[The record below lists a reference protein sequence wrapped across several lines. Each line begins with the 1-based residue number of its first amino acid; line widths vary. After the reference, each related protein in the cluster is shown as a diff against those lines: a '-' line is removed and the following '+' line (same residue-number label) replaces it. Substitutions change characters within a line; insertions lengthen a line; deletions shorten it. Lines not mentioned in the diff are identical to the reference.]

1 MTDRLAQLMH
11 DEADRLPVPPPP
23 VELIAARGRRDRRRR
38 TATTALAGIAAAL
51 VIGGATWGATQ
62 LFEDEEVQPISPNGM
77 GPVFSTG
84 ETAYVDGSPVQ
95 VRNGVE
101 EFHYTADGVLLR
113 LLGQGTG
120 TAALTFVS
128 PDGDATSAGSV
139 PGLAR
144 IATDPRSELVA
155 VALID
160 EVRVTVELREAAT
173 GDLVK
178 RLPLTGVEAG
188 PRDGVAIS
196 LTLDAVFV
204 NVYGERPQMIDIE
217 SGEVSTVPEMPLA
230 GDRAVIPGPDF
241 DLFRVVDARTG
252 AELLEIDPGVMAVV
266 ELSPDGRYARV
277 EPSDSRRDD
286 PGVTTDFYD
295 VASGDKVA
303 IPGWY
308 GDFGWTA
315 RGEPFIVDPLEDSLT
330 TCDPASGECTTREV
344 VLPDSAARGDCSSP
358 ICDVS
363 GQIRWAGDGMFR

>member
-77 GPVFSTG
+77 GPVFSIFD
-84 ETAYVDGSPVQ
+84 TAYVDGSPVQ
-95 VRNGVE
+95 LRNGVE

-113 LLGQGTG
+113 VLGQGTG
-120 TAALTFVS
+120 TAPLTFVS
-128 PDGDATSAGSV
+128 PDGEATSVGSV
-139 PGLAR
+139 PTLAR
-144 IATDPRSELVA
+144 IATDPRSEEVA
-155 VALID
+155 IALIND
-160 EVRVTVELREAAT
+160 GRVTVELREAAT

-188 PRDGVAIS
+188 PEDGATVS
-196 LTLDAVFV
+196 LTPDAVFV
-204 NVYGERPQMIDIE
+204 NVYGERPRMIDIE
-217 SGEVSTVPEMPLA
+217 SGEVSTVPEMSGAA
-230 GDRAVIPGPDF
+230 GRTVTAGPDF

-252 AELLEIDPGVMAVV
+252 AELLEIDPRGLAIVT
-266 ELSPDGRYARV
+266 LSPDGRYARV
-277 EPSDSRRDD
+277 EPTDSRRDD

-295 VASGDKVA
+295 VATGDKVA
-303 IPGWY
+303 LPGWN

-330 TCDPASGECTTREV
+330 TCDVASGECTTREV
-344 VLPDSAARGDCSSP
+344 VLPDSAARGKCQGG

-363 GQIRWAGDGMFR
+363 RRITWAGQGISR